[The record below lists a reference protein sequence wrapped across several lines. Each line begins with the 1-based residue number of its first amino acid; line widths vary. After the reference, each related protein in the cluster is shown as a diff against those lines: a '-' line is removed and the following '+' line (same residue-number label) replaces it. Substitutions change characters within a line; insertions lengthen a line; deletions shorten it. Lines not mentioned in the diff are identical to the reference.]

1 MSKTVEIRIKRQD
14 SPNAPTYWT
23 EFSIPYEEGM
33 NVISL
38 LQAIRRDP
46 RDKSGKAVAPVSWE
60 SSCLEEVCGACT
72 MVINGKVRQACT
84 ALVDKLEQPISLEPM
99 AKFPV
104 ERDLRVNRQRI
115 FDNLQKINGWVEV
128 DGYHDLGPGPRQ
140 NPIDQATTYKLSECM
155 SCGCCMDVCP
165 QFTQNNDFIGAAVLG
180 QARLFNMHPT
190 GKMQMEARLDKVTDE
205 GGIQDCGLAQ
215 QCVKAC
221 PKHIP
226 LVEVI
231 GALQRDVTLTQVLGA
246 LRK

>member
-38 LQAIRRDP
+38 LQCIRRDP

-84 ALVDKLEQPISLEPM
+84 ALVDQLEQPISLEPM

-128 DGYHDLGPGPRQ
+128 DGYHDQGPGPRQ

-165 QFTQNNDFIGAAVLG
+165 QFTQNNDFMGAAVLG

-190 GKMQMEARLDKVTDE
+190 GKMQMEARLDKVTDD

>member
-1 MSKTVEIRIKRQD
+1 MSTNVEIRIKRQD
-14 SPNAPTYWT
+14 SPSAPSYWM
-23 EFSIPYEEGM
+23 EFSVPYEEDM

-38 LQAIRRDP
+38 LQAIRRSP
-46 RDKSGKAVAPVSWE
+46 KDKSGKTVSPVTWE

-84 ALVDKLEQPISLEPM
+84 ALVKNLEQPISLEPM
-99 AKFPV
+99 GKFPV

-115 FDNLQKINGWVEV
+115 FDNLKKINGWVEI

-140 NPIDQATTYKLSECM
+140 NPETQTTTYKFSECM
-155 SCGCCMDVCP
+155 SCGCCMEVCP
-165 QFTQNNDFIGAAVLG
+165 QFTIDNAFVGAAVLG

-190 GKMQMEARLDKVTDE
+190 GGMQMPARLDKVTQE

-226 LVEVI
+226 LVEAI

>member
-1 MSKTVEIRIKRQD
+1 MSKNVEILVKRQD
-14 SPNAPTYWT
+14 SPKAPSYWV
-23 EFSIPYEEGM
+23 EFSVPYEEGM

-46 RDKSGKAVAPVSWE
+46 KDKSGKSVTPVTWE

-84 ALVDKLEQPISLEPM
+84 ALVDQLELPIKLEPM
-99 AKFPV
+99 SKFPV

-115 FDNLQKINGWVEV
+115 FDNLKKVNAWVEV

-140 NPIDQATTYKLSECM
+140 NPEDQATTYKYSECM
-155 SCGCCMDVCP
+155 SCGCCMEVCP
-165 QFTQNNDFIGAAVLG
+165 QFTKDNDFIGAAVLG

-190 GKMQMEARLDKVTDE
+190 GEMQMPKRLDKVTDK

-226 LVEVI
+226 LVEAI
-231 GALQRDVTLTQVLGA
+231 GQLQRDITVNKVLGS
-246 LRK
+246 LKK